1 MFGNTNLRTGLRT
14 AGKLG
19 VAAGVLVTAACTTTG
34 GQPTAGVIEPSYVFM
49 IGANKSDVLGML
61 GAPQTGPRFD
71 RFSNLT
77 EVTYVFPFRAVQ
89 AESRLKDGTTRVEL
103 VDTIHFFFN
112 QKNLVERMAFRTDR
126 YYPSFTD
133 FPVHKVTVLPRL
145 IDRQG
150 RIHPVAD
157 LSPSMLRTAG

>member
-1 MFGNTNLRTGLRT
+1 MQ
-14 AGKLG
+14 AVGKAVVL
-19 VAAGVLVTAACTTTG
+19 AAVLVTAACTATRE
-34 GQPTAGVIEPSYVFM
+34 PSPAGVIEPSYVFA

-61 GAPQTGPRFD
+61 GVPQAGPRFD
-71 RFSNLT
+71 RYSNLT
-77 EVTYVFPFRAVQ
+77 EVTYSYPFRAVQ
-89 AESRLKDGTTRVEL
+89 AESRLKDGTTRVEM

-133 FPVHKVTVLPRL
+133 FPVHKVTILPRL

-150 RIHPVAD
+150 RVRPVAD
-157 LSPSMLRTAG
+157 ASHSTRQAEG